1 MNTKD
6 MTTNYRLAHWAQVM
20 RERRESG
27 LTVKA
32 FCREAGF
39 RENMYYYW
47 QRRLR
52 EAACEQVVQNSPVA
66 CFTEVRLEPAPAK
79 PALPEPADRQ
89 SGRLCIEISGMR
101 LTADGDY
108 PPEQL
113 ARLLRE
119 LAPC

>member
-1 MNTKD
+1 MNTKE
-6 MTTNYRLAHWAQVM
+6 MATNYRLVHWAQVI
-20 RERRESG
+20 RDRRESG
-27 LTVKA
+27 LTIKA
-32 FCREAGF
+32 FCQEADF

-52 EAACEQVVQNSPVA
+52 EAACEQATQNPSVP
-66 CFTEVRLEPAPAK
+66 CFAEVRQESAP
-79 PALPEPADRQ
+79 LRPEPADRPT
-89 SGRLCIEISGMR
+89 GRLCIEISGMR
-101 LTADGDY
+101 FTADGDY